1 MAPIPVLSPATS
13 PICLAPW
20 EQVCMG
26 TQASGVGNLAPAMAG
41 VGHHLP
47 GTEDQPGDLRHWGP

>member
-1 MAPIPVLSPATS
+1 MAPSPVLSPATS
-13 PICLAPW
+13 PICLASW

-26 TQASGVGNLAPAMAG
+26 TQGSGVGILAPAMAG

-47 GTEDQPGDLRHWGP
+47 GTGDQPGDMCHQGP